1 MSKDKGVATGET
13 KRCEMRPENKGWD
26 PQTLWSEGVIF
37 ERGAIMLTDET
48 YDQYVANAKKGD
60 KPWLVMIMRTPY
72 GSNENSYQTGEM
84 MLPRMICAS
93 KAMNFNLGILDV
105 A

>member
-1 MSKDKGVATGET
+1 MSKDKGEAVGET
-13 KRCEMRPENKGWD
+13 KRCELEPDNKGWD
-26 PQTLWSEGVIF
+26 PQKIWSEGLIF
-37 ERGAIMLTDET
+37 EKGAYMLTNET
-48 YDQYVANAKKGD
+48 YDKYVANAKKGD
-60 KPWLVMIMRTPY
+60 KPWLIMIMRTPN

-93 KAMNFNLGILDV
+93 KALNFNLGILDT